1 MDTLIHASPFTGYV
15 YPNETII
22 PWTVLIVVYPY
33 LTGLV
38 AGAFTISSLYQ
49 VFGFT
54 QLRPVAH
61 FALLVSLCCMLTVP
75 IPLLL
80 HLGHPERA
88 FNAMITPHTTSAFA
102 VFGYAA
108 GFYIILLVLET
119 WFVFRPHIVH
129 QAQQQTGVLRW
140 FYSIL
145 SLGSFDLSEKAM
157 SYDRKWLF
165 TLAIIGIPGAHG
177 LHGYV
182 GFVFGSLKSREWWS
196 SDLMP
201 VIFLL
206 SAIISGTAFVIVLYV
221 TSCKLRKVSIDLA
234 CMKIMA
240 YALWGFMMF
249 TLLIEGV
256 EFLSLVYRGREGIDV
271 ILEFVTGPLII
282 PFFILQFGVGSV
294 LPLLVITFLIWRGTS
309 GTALIV
315 GITGSAI
322 LVLLAVLMMRYNVVI
337 GGQEISKTAKGLIA
351 YHPPIFGRE
360 GLLAAGS
367 SADYS
372 ADLAVGA
379 GPLIYTLARRSPG
392 GLSDDQARR
401 CNSTIAG
408 GEFVDRRPR
417 RIFDAGIRVGRS
429 ARQQHDEAD
438 DLAVP
443 PAIAA
448 IIEPPG
454 KGDGQCRRQ
463 AMTRD
468 RLAQIGIAGRRRLLR
483 FAGGE
488 IDRGQRQRR
497 RRSQRAVRRQES
509 IRFRQV
515 LAVTHGGHQ
524 HDDRSGGELRRR
536 RRSRRIQRCG
546 DDAALCQAA
555 RNMLGNAPR
564 LSIVRRIIKRSFPAV
579 IRRHRVPYSRPIEI
593 RLT

>member
-1 MDTLIHASPFTGYV
+1 MDALFHASPFTGYV
-15 YPNETII
+15 YPNETVI

-61 FALLVSLCCMLTVP
+61 FALLISLCCMLTVP

-80 HLGHPERA
+80 HLGHFERA

-108 GFYIILLVLET
+108 GFYIILLLLET
-119 WFVFRPHIVH
+119 WFVFRPHIV
-129 QAQQQTGVLRW
+129 QQSKQQTGVMRW

-145 SLGSFDLSEKAM
+145 SLGSDDLSEKAM

-221 TSCKLRKVSIDLA
+221 LSCKLRKVTIDLS
-234 CMKIMA
+234 CMKVMA

-256 EFLSLVYRGREGIDV
+256 EFLSLVYRGREGIEV

-294 LPLLVITFLIWRGTS
+294 LPLIVITFLIWSGTS
-309 GTALIV
+309 GKALIV

-337 GGQEISKTAKGLIA
+337 GGQEISKTSKGLIA

-360 GLLAAGS
+360 GLLAAGIV
-367 SADYS
+367 
-372 ADLAVGA
+372 L
-379 GPLIYTLARRSPG
+379 LIPFIL
-392 GLSDDQARR
+392 LS
-401 CNSTIAG
+401 
-408 GEFVDRRPR
+408 VLV
-417 RIFDAGIRVGRS
+417 RIFTPWHDA
-429 ARQQHDEAD
+429 
-438 DLAVP
+438 P
-443 PAIAA
+443 
-448 IIEPPG
+448 
-454 KGDGQCRRQ
+454 
-463 AMTRD
+463 
-468 RLAQIGIAGRRRLLR
+468 
-483 FAGGE
+483 
-488 IDRGQRQRR
+488 
-497 RRSQRAVRRQES
+497 
-509 IRFRQV
+509 
-515 LAVTHGGHQ
+515 
-524 HDDRSGGELRRR
+524 
-536 RRSRRIQRCG
+536 
-546 DDAALCQAA
+546 QAA
-555 RNMLGNAPR
+555 
-564 LSIVRRIIKRSFPAV
+564 
-579 IRRHRVPYSRPIEI
+579 
-593 RLT
+593 

>member
-1 MDTLIHASPFTGYV
+1 MDTFIHASPFTGYV

-61 FALLVSLCCMLTVP
+61 FALLISLCCMLTVP

-108 GFYIILLVLET
+108 GFYVILLILET
-119 WFVFRPHIVH
+119 WFVFRPQIVQ
-129 QAQQQTGVLRW
+129 QARQQRGLMQW
-140 FYSIL
+140 FYRIL
-145 SLGSFDLSEKAM
+145 SLGSDDVSEKAM

-165 TLAIIGIPGAHG
+165 ALAVIGIPGAHG

-206 SAIISGTAFVIVLYV
+206 SAIISGTAFVIILYV
-221 TSCKLRKVSIDLA
+221 LSCKLRKVSIDQS

-256 EFLSLVYRGREGIDV
+256 EFLSLVYRGREGIEV

-282 PFFILQFGVGSV
+282 PFFILQFGIGSV
-294 LPLLVITFLIWRGTS
+294 LPLIVITFLIWRGTT
-309 GTALIV
+309 GKALVV
-315 GITGSAI
+315 GITSSAI

-351 YHPPIFGRE
+351 YHPPIFDRE
-360 GLLAAGS
+360 GLAAAGVVLLIPFIL
-367 SADYS
+367 
-372 ADLAVGA
+372 LAV
-379 GPLIYTLARRSPG
+379 LVRLFSPW
-392 GLSDDQARR
+392 
-401 CNSTIAG
+401 
-408 GEFVDRRPR
+408 
-417 RIFDAGIRVGRS
+417 
-429 ARQQHDEAD
+429 
-438 DLAVP
+438 
-443 PAIAA
+443 
-448 IIEPPG
+448 
-454 KGDGQCRRQ
+454 
-463 AMTRD
+463 
-468 RLAQIGIAGRRRLLR
+468 
-483 FAGGE
+483 
-488 IDRGQRQRR
+488 
-497 RRSQRAVRRQES
+497 
-509 IRFRQV
+509 
-515 LAVTHGGHQ
+515 
-524 HDDRSGGELRRR
+524 
-536 RRSRRIQRCG
+536 
-546 DDAALCQAA
+546 DDAHQAA
-555 RNMLGNAPR
+555 
-564 LSIVRRIIKRSFPAV
+564 
-579 IRRHRVPYSRPIEI
+579 
-593 RLT
+593 